1 MEEKIKKSNS
11 ENCKNKNAFLDF
23 ANFSCVKNSKDF
35 EIVSKMG
42 AKILIDQEHF
52 LDFSKFPVT
61 QNFQK
66 CCLSINHF
74 VTSARV
80 KQQTNFADAF
90 TWTQNGQKK
99 STWCFLHFFP
109 EITRHLTEVGPLMIF
124 YHRQVTIN
132 LSLGYCGLICR
143 SIQIDWKAGNRN
155 TKIGNAWN
163 IEENKWI
170 FVFVKGNVSTATTIF
185 FYSIS
190 RHFLTK

>member
-1 MEEKIKKSNS
+1 
-11 ENCKNKNAFLDF
+11 
-23 ANFSCVKNSKDF
+23 
-35 EIVSKMG
+35 MG

-132 LSLGYCGLICR
+132 LSRLLWINLSLYSNRLKSRKQEYENRKCMEHWGKLR
-143 SIQIDWKAGNRN
+143 KFPQKIQLQAQCL
-155 TKIGNAWN
+155 KIIEKVSLN
-163 IEENKWI
+163 IASEPSYIYNLSW
-170 FVFVKGNVSTATTIF
+170 
-185 FYSIS
+185 
-190 RHFLTK
+190 

>member
-1 MEEKIKKSNS
+1 MGMEEKIKKSNS

-23 ANFSCVKNSKDF
+23 ANFSCVKNPKDF
-35 EIVSKMG
+35 EIVTKMG

-132 LSLGYCGLICR
+132 LSGLLWINL
-143 SIQIDWKAGNRN
+143 SLYSNRL
-155 TKIGNAWN
+155 KSRKQ
-163 IEENKWI
+163 EFENRKCMAHWGKLQK
-170 FVFVKGNVSTATTIF
+170 FPKN
-185 FYSIS
+185 
-190 RHFLTK
+190 

>member
-1 MEEKIKKSNS
+1 MKKKNQKS
-11 ENCKNKNAFLDF
+11 ENCKNINAFLDF
-23 ANFSCVKNSKDF
+23 ANFSCVKNPKDF
-35 EIVSKMG
+35 EIVTKMG
-42 AKILIDQEHF
+42 AKILIDQDHF

-132 LSLGYCGLICR
+132 LFRLLWINLSLY
-143 SIQIDWKAGNRN
+143 SNRL
-155 TKIGNAWN
+155 K
-163 IEENKWI
+163 
-170 FVFVKGNVSTATTIF
+170 
-185 FYSIS
+185 S
-190 RHFLTK
+190 RKQEYKNRKCMEHWGKLQKL

>member
-1 MEEKIKKSNS
+1 
-11 ENCKNKNAFLDF
+11 
-23 ANFSCVKNSKDF
+23 
-35 EIVSKMG
+35 MG

-163 IEENKWI
+163 IEENYKNSLKI
-170 FVFVKGNVSTATTIF
+170 KL
-185 FYSIS
+185 
-190 RHFLTK
+190 LTKFQIVSVVHSLRDDIYQACNITLKRKHC